1 MRSASLPVNLYPY
14 SVFDQPASAKVGGKI
29 LCPPLRA
36 AARVRYA
43 RAKSMRGPCI
53 RAHCGRRIFSAA
65 APCRRGCGSGAVPA
79 VPVGRSRRPF
89 RRFPAAVGGGL
100 GCWGFVSF
108 SEVFMRSGFVS
119 VPSRRGAGII
129 ARPLRGG
136 WVWSR
141 RALPAAP
148 GWSPAPA
155 CLFVPFASLASAAA
169 VGRVLS
175 SYGLRVWVRSG
186 SAGSPV
192 FAACGLPVPAFVVK
206 VAVPAGRCSAWL
218 VSFVQSVCSAGV
230 VVPAPARRAALSSL
244 AFAL

>member
-1 MRSASLPVNLYPY
+1 
-14 SVFDQPASAKVGGKI
+14 
-29 LCPPLRA
+29 
-36 AARVRYA
+36 
-43 RAKSMRGPCI
+43 
-53 RAHCGRRIFSAA
+53 
-65 APCRRGCGSGAVPA
+65 
-79 VPVGRSRRPF
+79 
-89 RRFPAAVGGGL
+89 
-100 GCWGFVSF
+100 
-108 SEVFMRSGFVS
+108 MRSGFVS
-119 VPSRRGAGII
+119 VPSRRGAGVV

-141 RALPAAP
+141 RALPAGS

-175 SYGLRVWVRSG
+175 GYGLRVWVRSG

-192 FAACGLPVPAFVVK
+192 FVACVLPVPAFVVK
-206 VAVPAGRCSAWL
+206 VAVPAGRRSAWL

-230 VVPAPARRAALSSL
+230 AVSAPVRRPALSSL